1 MKKLVF
7 ALAGIMLIA
16 SGSALA
22 EIYKW
27 KNSKGEMQYSDS
39 PPLSNIPYTT
49 LSGKKPPGVPAAPV
63 DTENNQPGEAKSD
76 AAAAPAK
83 PGDAASKPADAKPS
97 DKDAAQKKA
106 AAQKAAQEAEAK
118 KQQEEK
124 AAAEKKAKEAACRSA
139 KAKVAQFKQGGRIY
153 RINEQGEREYYGD
166 EEIANGLK
174 QAQEDVE
181 ANCE

>member
-49 LSGKKPPGVPAAPV
+49 LSGKKPPGAPTAPA
-63 DTENNQPGEAKSD
+63 DTENSPQGEAKVD
-76 AAAAPAK
+76 AAAPAK
-83 PGDAASKPADAKPS
+83 PGDAASKPADSKPS

-106 AAQKAAQEAEAK
+106 AVQKAAQEAEAK

-124 AAAEKKAKEAACRSA
+124 AEAEKKAKEAACRSA